1 MNRDRSRSWL
11 VLVLAAV
18 AVVLI
23 LLHEGGQLQ
32 PVENIVNTVLDPIER
47 AASGVFGGIG
57 NLFGAVRDLNEL
69 RTRNAELERQN
80 QDALTEIARLRGLE
94 GENATLRQLLNF
106 TQENPAYK
114 YQTAAVIGRDPSP
127 YLRYITI
134 NAGSR
139 EGLQPGMPVVTA
151 GSTLIGRVADV
162 GFRSSKVQLLNDVS
176 SAVNVR
182 LQISNATGLAVGQ
195 QDGSLQVQYLPLET
209 TVSANDIA
217 LTSGLGGNLPRNLVV
232 GQVMTVTKQDFEVA
246 QAAQLRPAADY
257 ERLNVV
263 LVITN
268 FEAIEPADSAPVEA
282 TPAAE
287 TPVGTPPTPAPN
299 PAATPS
305 GATPTPS
312 G

>member
-1 MNRDRSRSWL
+1 MNRDRSRTWL
-11 VLVLAAV
+11 VLVLAAI
-18 AVVLI
+18 AVVLL

-32 PVENIVNTVLDPIER
+32 PIENVVNTVLSPIER

-69 RTRNAELERQN
+69 RTRNAQLEKQN
-80 QDALTEIARLRGLE
+80 QDLLTEIAGLKGLQ

-106 TQENPAYK
+106 TQENPTYK

-151 GSTLIGRVADV
+151 GSTLIGRVSDV
-162 GFRSSKVQLLNDVS
+162 GLRSSKVQLLNDLS

-182 LQISNATGLAVGQ
+182 LQTSNVTGLAVGQ
-195 QDGSLQVQYLPLET
+195 QDGSLVVQYLPLE
-209 TVSANDIA
+209 AKLADNDIA

-232 GQVMTVTKQDFEVA
+232 GQITNVLKKDVDVSQS
-246 QAAQLRPAADY
+246 AQLRPAADY
-257 ERLNVV
+257 ERLDVV

-268 FEAIEPADSAPVEA
+268 FEVIEPAEGTPTPEA
-282 TPAAE
+282 TPTA
-287 TPVGTPPTPAPN
+287 TPTPAP
-299 PAATPS
+299 
-305 GATPTPS
+305 
-312 G
+312 

>member
-1 MNRDRSRSWL
+1 MNRERSRTWL

-18 AVVLI
+18 AVVLL

-32 PVENIVNTVLDPIER
+32 PIENVVNTVLGPIER
-47 AASGVFGGIG
+47 AASGVFGGVG

-69 RTRNAELERQN
+69 RTRNAELETQN
-80 QDALTEIARLRGLE
+80 QDLLTEMARLKGLE
-94 GENATLRQLLNF
+94 GENGALRQLLNF
-106 TQENPAYK
+106 TQENPTYK

-162 GFRSSKVQLLNDVS
+162 GLRSSKVQLLNDLS

-182 LQISNATGLAVGQ
+182 LQTSNVTGLAVGQ
-195 QDGSLQVQYLPLET
+195 QDGSLLVQYLPHDAD
-209 TVSANDIA
+209 VAANDIA

-232 GQVMTVTKQDFEVA
+232 GQITGVEKKDFDVS
-246 QAAQLRPAADY
+246 QSAQLRPAADY
-257 ERLNVV
+257 ERLDVV

-268 FEAIEPADSAPVEA
+268 FETIEPIEITPTPEA
-282 TPAAE
+282 TPAAA
-287 TPVGTPPTPAPN
+287 PTPN
-299 PAATPS
+299 P
-305 GATPTPS
+305 
-312 G
+312 

>member
-1 MNRDRSRSWL
+1 MNRDRSRTWL

-18 AVVLI
+18 AVILL

-32 PVENIVNTVLDPIER
+32 PLENVVSTVLSPIER

-69 RTRNAELERQN
+69 RTRNAELEKQN
-80 QDALTEIARLRGLE
+80 QDLLTEIAGLRGLE
-94 GENATLRQLLNF
+94 AENGVLRQLLNF
-106 TQENPAYK
+106 TQENPQYK

-139 EGLQPGMPVVTA
+139 EGLRPGMPVVTA
-151 GSTLIGRVADV
+151 GATLIGRVSEV
-162 GFRSSKVQLLNDVS
+162 GLRSSKVQLLNDLA

-182 LQISNATGLAVGQ
+182 LQTSNAAGLAIGQ
-195 QDGSLQVQYLPLET
+195 QDGSLLVQYLPLDAKIA
-209 TVSANDIA
+209 ANDIA

-232 GQVMTVTKQDFEVA
+232 GQVTNVLKKDVDVSQS
-246 QAAQLRPAADY
+246 AQLRPAADY
-257 ERLNVV
+257 ERLDVL

-268 FEAIEPADSAPVEA
+268 FEAVEPAD
-282 TPAAE
+282 E
-287 TPVGTPPTPAPN
+287 TTPTPT
-299 PAATPS
+299 ATPS
-305 GATPTPS
+305 ATPTPTP
-312 G
+312 

>member
-1 MNRDRSRSWL
+1 MGRDRSRTWL
-11 VLVLAAV
+11 LLVLAAI
-18 AVVLI
+18 AVVLL

-32 PVENIVNTVLDPIER
+32 PIENIVQAVLSPIER
-47 AASGVFGGIG
+47 AASGLFGGVG

-69 RTRNAELERQN
+69 RTRNAELEGQN
-80 QDALTEIARLRGLE
+80 QDLLTEIAQLRGLE

-106 TQENPAYK
+106 TQENPTYK

-139 EGLQPGMPVVTA
+139 EGVQPGMPVVTA
-151 GSTLIGRVADV
+151 GSTLIGRVTEV
-162 GFRSSKVQLLNDVS
+162 GFRSAKVQLLNDLS

-182 LQISNATGLAVGQ
+182 LQTTNVTGLAQGQ
-195 QDGSLQVQYLPLET
+195 QDGSLLVQYLPLHTEVIT
-209 TVSANDIA
+209 NDIA

-232 GQVMTVTKQDFEVA
+232 GQVTGVNKQDFEVA
-246 QAAQLRPAADY
+246 QSAQLRPAADY
-257 ERLNVV
+257 DRLEVV

-268 FEAIEPADSAPVEA
+268 FEPIAPGEDA
-282 TPAAE
+282 TP
-287 TPVGTPPTPAPN
+287 TPTPT

-305 GATPTPS
+305 ATP
-312 G
+312 

>member
-1 MNRDRSRSWL
+1 MNRDRSRTWL

-18 AVVLI
+18 AVVLL

-32 PVENIVNTVLDPIER
+32 PIENVVNTVLGPIER

-69 RTRNAELERQN
+69 RARNAELEQQN
-80 QDALTEIARLRGLE
+80 QDLLTEIAGLRGLE
-94 GENATLRQLLNF
+94 GENGVLRQLLNF
-106 TQENPAYK
+106 TQENPQYK
-114 YQTAAVIGRDPSP
+114 YQTAAVIGRDSSP

-151 GSTLIGRVADV
+151 GSTLIGRVSEV
-162 GFRSSKVQLLNDVS
+162 GLRSSKVQLLNDLS

-182 LQISNATGLAVGQ
+182 LQTSNAAGLAVGQ
-195 QDGSLQVQYLPLET
+195 QDGSLLVQYLPLE
-209 TVSANDIA
+209 AKIADNDIA

-232 GQVMTVTKQDFEVA
+232 GQVAGVLKKDFDVS
-246 QAAQLRPAADY
+246 QSAQLRPATDY
-257 ERLNVV
+257 ERLDVV

-268 FEAIEPADSAPVEA
+268 FEAVE
-282 TPAAE
+282 PAAE
-287 TPVGTPPTPAPN
+287 TTPASTATPAP
-299 PAATPS
+299 
-305 GATPTPS
+305 TPTP
-312 G
+312 GP

>member
-1 MNRDRSRSWL
+1 MNRERSRTWL

-18 AVVLI
+18 AVLLL

-32 PVENIVNTVLDPIER
+32 PIENVMNTVLGPIER
-47 AASGVFGGIG
+47 AASGVFGSIG

-69 RTRNAELERQN
+69 RTRNAELETQN
-80 QDALTEIARLRGLE
+80 QDLLTEIARLKGLE
-94 GENATLRQLLNF
+94 GENAALRQLLNF
-106 TQENPAYK
+106 TQENPTYK

-127 YLRYITI
+127 YLHYITI

-162 GFRSSKVQLLNDVS
+162 GFRSSKVQLLNDLS

-182 LQISNATGLAVGQ
+182 LQTSNVTGLAVGQ
-195 QDGSLQVQYLPLET
+195 QDGSLLAQYLPLDAEI
-209 TVSANDIA
+209 VENDIA

-232 GQVMTVTKQDFEVA
+232 GQVSGVEKHDFDVS
-246 QAAQLRPAADY
+246 QSAQLRPAANY
-257 ERLNVV
+257 ERLDVV

-268 FEAIEPADSAPVEA
+268 FETIEPAGD
-282 TPAAE
+282 
-287 TPVGTPPTPAPN
+287 
-299 PAATPS
+299 
-305 GATPTPS
+305 ATPTPEVTPTPTPTPNP
-312 G
+312 